1 MTEILAEQLETEQSM
16 FVQTAQGIES
26 DGAKLTLQ
34 GITASTLFFS
44 DRPQRVV
51 GHMATTDFVDLWAIG
66 DNSFET
72 DPPNAVLSFLEPDA
86 DAPVDAVVVLTAP
99 NLTGDGNLSY
109 SIDVLEGTVPAHT
122 GPVTLFIDPFGRP
135 LSPVSVCG
143 VRRRER
149 RRDRR
154 GAEHQHDRAAASAV
168 SRTSRK
174 ETPMSDTPVLDLLAS
189 MTADSLEASSLE
201 PETLMLVR
209 IAALVAVDAAPISY
223 VANLEVVSDLEID
236 ADQVRGVLA
245 AVAPIV
251 GTARIVS
258 ALSKIA
264 EALELEL
271 EAAEATQEA

>member
-1 MTEILAEQLETEQSM
+1 
-16 FVQTAQGIES
+16 
-26 DGAKLTLQ
+26 
-34 GITASTLFFS
+34 
-44 DRPQRVV
+44 
-51 GHMATTDFVDLWAIG
+51 
-66 DNSFET
+66 
-72 DPPNAVLSFLEPDA
+72 
-86 DAPVDAVVVLTAP
+86 
-99 NLTGDGNLSY
+99 
-109 SIDVLEGTVPAHT
+109 
-122 GPVTLFIDPFGRP
+122 
-135 LSPVSVCG
+135 
-143 VRRRER
+143 
-149 RRDRR
+149 
-154 GAEHQHDRAAASAV
+154 
-168 SRTSRK
+168 
-174 ETPMSDTPVLDLLAS
+174 MSDTPVLDLLAS

-271 EAAEATQEA
+271 EAAEIAAEATQEA